1 MTAFDR
7 KTASAWTWLL
17 LCGAL
22 TVAGLWLVL
31 FLSRSLA
38 RERRV
43 VESQT
48 SMIGRLAAARAA
60 HLPLSPASGPLS
72 SRILP
77 GSPPKDAA
85 VRPQGA
91 ALLLGRQV
99 VWGDPGFTPPALSP
113 PPTGSDVVA
122 FEGSHPHYVRTFD
135 DGRTLVVAFRAPAF
149 AALRGRYVAAL
160 AVDLM
165 ALAALLGLMTWFS
178 SRLYAAYRGMEDSLR
193 EAGSLLSSVA
203 ASPTEGAA
211 IQVFQKALAELRSR
225 TAELE
230 ALHARERR
238 RLEEVEG
245 LAETLS
251 ANLDAGFLR
260 FDEEGRLIGLNASA
274 RSLLGLTEIPRL
286 GDAEAALLASRP
298 AVREVLDEARGTR
311 AIALRDDV
319 EGAPGVVLQV
329 AGIPLF
335 NLLHQRKGHL
345 LLLKDQTG
353 VASLRRA
360 LRETEALS
368 RLGEVAAGVAH
379 EVRNSLGA
387 LLAHMRLLEADHPG
401 LGGDDH
407 FRALR
412 EEAARVEQ
420 VVRNLLEFARPLPL
434 ARETVALRELLLQEA
449 SLLRESSPALEVK
462 VECPE
467 GLEAGADP
475 DALSRAVRNLA
486 RNAAEAA
493 STTGRS
499 GRVRLQ
505 AEETSGEVVIAV
517 EDDGPGLP
525 AGMEESLFTPFSSQ
539 KPGGTGLGL
548 PIARKI
554 AREHGGDL
562 VPFRSDLGGA
572 GFRLILPRT
581 GLRSEI

>member
-1 MTAFDR
+1 MKPFDR
-7 KTASAWTWLL
+7 RTASAWTWLL

-22 TVAGLWLVL
+22 AAAGLWLVL

-38 RERRV
+38 RERDV
-43 VESQT
+43 VESQ
-48 SMIGRLAAARAA
+48 SFMIGRLAAARAA
-60 HLPLSPASGPLS
+60 HLSLSPTSGPLS
-72 SRILP
+72 RRILP
-77 GSPPKDAA
+77 GTPPKDAA
-85 VRPQGA
+85 VFPAGA
-91 ALLLGRQV
+91 ALLLGKRV
-99 VWGDPGFTPPALSP
+99 VWGDPGFSPDAIGAPAP
-113 PPTGSDVVA
+113 GSDAV
-122 FEGSHPHYVRTFD
+122 FFQGSHPRYVRTFE

-178 SRLYAAYRGMEDSLR
+178 SRLYGAYRGMEESLR
-193 EAGSLLSSVA
+193 EAGSLLSSEA

-211 IQVFQKALAELRSR
+211 LRVFQKTLEELRAR

-260 FDEEGRLIGLNASA
+260 FDEEGRLTGLNASA
-274 RSLLGLTEIPRL
+274 RSLLGITEIPRL
-286 GDAEAALLASRP
+286 GDSEAVLLASRP
-298 AVREVLDEARGTR
+298 AVREVLDEARTTR
-311 AIALRDDV
+311 AIALREEV
-319 EGAPGVVLQV
+319 EGAPGRVLQA

-360 LRETEALS
+360 LRETESLS

-387 LLAHMRLLEADHPG
+387 LLAHLRLLEADHPG
-401 LGGDDH
+401 LGEDDH

-434 ARETVALRELLLQEA
+434 ARESVALRDLLSQEA
-449 SLLRESSPALEVK
+449 ALLRESSPGLDVE

-467 GLEAGADP
+467 DLVAEADF

-493 STTGRS
+493 ASAGRTGS
-499 GRVRLQ
+499 VRLRALEAA
-505 AEETSGEVVIAV
+505 AETLLEV
-517 EDDGPGLP
+517 EDDGPGLA
-525 AGMEESLFTPFSSQ
+525 AGSEESVFTPFSSQ

-548 PIARKI
+548 SIARKI

-562 VPFRSDLGGA
+562 ACFPSELGGA
-572 GFRLILPRT
+572 GFRLTLPRA
-581 GLRSEI
+581 RSEREQ

>member
-17 LCGAL
+17 LCGVL

-43 VESQT
+43 VESQA

-60 HLPLSPASGPLS
+60 LLPLSPDSGPLS
-72 SRILP
+72 RRILP

-113 PPTGSDVVA
+113 PPSGSDLVA
-122 FEGSHPHYVRTFD
+122 FEGSHPHYARTFE

-251 ANLDAGFLR
+251 ANLDR
-260 FDEEGRLIGLNASA
+260 KS
-274 RSLLGLTEIPRL
+274 
-286 GDAEAALLASRP
+286 
-298 AVREVLDEARGTR
+298 
-311 AIALRDDV
+311 
-319 EGAPGVVLQV
+319 VV
-329 AGIPLF
+329 
-335 NLLHQRKGHL
+335 
-345 LLLKDQTG
+345 
-353 VASLRRA
+353 
-360 LRETEALS
+360 
-368 RLGEVAAGVAH
+368 
-379 EVRNSLGA
+379 
-387 LLAHMRLLEADHPG
+387 
-401 LGGDDH
+401 
-407 FRALR
+407 
-412 EEAARVEQ
+412 
-420 VVRNLLEFARPLPL
+420 
-434 ARETVALRELLLQEA
+434 
-449 SLLRESSPALEVK
+449 
-462 VECPE
+462 
-467 GLEAGADP
+467 
-475 DALSRAVRNLA
+475 
-486 RNAAEAA
+486 
-493 STTGRS
+493 
-499 GRVRLQ
+499 
-505 AEETSGEVVIAV
+505 
-517 EDDGPGLP
+517 
-525 AGMEESLFTPFSSQ
+525 
-539 KPGGTGLGL
+539 
-548 PIARKI
+548 
-554 AREHGGDL
+554 
-562 VPFRSDLGGA
+562 
-572 GFRLILPRT
+572 
-581 GLRSEI
+581 

>member
-31 FLSRSLA
+31 SLSRSLA
-38 RERRV
+38 RERGL
-43 VESQT
+43 VESQA

-60 HLPLSPASGPLS
+60 HLPLSPGSGSLS
-72 SRILP
+72 GRILP
-77 GSPPKDAA
+77 GAPPKDAA
-85 VRPQGA
+85 VRPRGA
-91 ALLLGRQV
+91 ALLLGKRV
-99 VWGDPGFTPPALSP
+99 LWGDAGFAPPVLAVPPA
-113 PPTGSDVVA
+113 GSDVVA
-122 FEGSHPHYVRTFD
+122 FEGSHPHYARTFE
-135 DGRTLVVAFRAPAF
+135 DGRTLVVAFQAPAF

-160 AVDLM
+160 AVDLL
-165 ALAALLGLMTWFS
+165 ALAALLALMTWFS
-178 SRLYAAYRGMEDSLR
+178 SRLYGAYRGMEASLR
-193 EAGSLLSSVA
+193 EAGSLLASEA
-203 ASPTEGAA
+203 PSPTEGAA

-225 TAELE
+225 TTELE

-286 GDAEAALLASRP
+286 GDTEAALLATRP
-298 AVREVLDEARGTR
+298 AVRDVLDEARETR
-311 AIALRDDV
+311 AIALRDEV

-360 LRETEALS
+360 LRETESLS

-387 LLAHMRLLEADHPG
+387 LLAHLRLLEADHPG
-401 LGGDDH
+401 LSGDGH

-420 VVRNLLEFARPLPL
+420 VVQNLLEFARPLPI
-434 ARETVALRELLLQEA
+434 AREQVALRELLLQEA
-449 SLLRESSPALEVK
+449 SLLRESSPGLEVE
-462 VECPE
+462 VECSE
-467 GLEAGADP
+467 GLEAEADP

-493 STTGRS
+493 TSAGRP

-505 AEETSGEVVIAV
+505 AAETAGEVAIVV

-525 AGMEESLFTPFSSQ
+525 AGMEESVFTPFSSQ

-562 VPFRSDLGGA
+562 VAFKSDLGGA

-581 GLRSEI
+581 GPRLEP